1 MIVNGNLNFTGTLTK
16 AGTVLKMVFADDY
29 KHGLTLSKGY
39 IGGGYVSSSV
49 WNTVTKIANATD
61 AWSTASNTLP
71 SATKYGTWSSS
82 AYNGYCGYAQRDTN
96 TNMQKFN
103 FAAETTATIT
113 AKNYGGANPWSCQ
126 GGIGFNTDGSLY
138 GSYAYHGGYANG
150 GSGDK
155 FTFSNETWSTKSSV
169 PDTQECSA
177 WFDKYYCWVNVGTTT
192 YNMPIS
198 SETWSTLSTTN
209 TYSAQGGFSSPGY
222 WQKPV
227 NTKDG
232 KIFMAGDQ
240 NYVGTSTGQNCVVF
254 YNSTSTYKL
263 NVYQQTLGNSEQS
276 GVMGQNHG
284 YFAGGYSG
292 VQNAHTDRV
301 DYGTGTI
308 RQIFDAPRALSS
320 GAPFW
325 SGSGTIVL
333 S

>member
-1 MIVNGNLNFTGTLTK
+1 MIVNGNINFTGTISK
-16 AGTVLKMVFADDY
+16 NGTVLKQVFADDY

-49 WNTVTKIANATD
+49 WNTITKIQNSTD

-82 AYNGYCGYAQRDTN
+82 HLNGYCGNANRDTA
-96 TNMQKFN
+96 TGIQRFN
-103 FAAETTATIT
+103 FAAETTSTIT
-113 AKNYGGANPWSCQ
+113 SKNYGGANPWSCQ
-126 GGIGFNTDGSLY
+126 GGVGFDDTGTLY
-138 GSYAYHGGYANG
+138 GLYAYHGGYANG

-169 PDTQECSA
+169 PDTQETCG
-177 WFDKYYCWVNVGTTT
+177 WFDKNYCWVNAGATT
-192 YNMPIS
+192 YKMPIS
-198 SETWSTLSTTN
+198 TETWATLSTTN
-209 TYSAQGGFSSPGY
+209 TYTGQGGFGSPGL

-232 KIFMAGDQ
+232 KVFMGGDQ
-240 NYVGTSTGQNCVVF
+240 NYVGTETGKNVVKF
-254 YNSTSTYKL
+254 LNNVSTYIL
-263 NVYQQTLGNSEQS
+263 NGYKQTLGNSEQS

-301 DYGTGTI
+301 NYGNDTI

-320 GAPFW
+320 GSPFW
-325 SGSGTIVL
+325 SGVGTFVG